1 MGREFDN
8 DDDVEFGSYHHHH
21 PGCMGAIFDYHHW
34 YNVKK
39 MFPYRKYNRGRHVR
53 CCANPRTISME
64 REVIETQ
71 GLLHAEVDHFQV
83 PQQTRKT
90 SLSINKGSNKTSTKA
105 FSARPELLQMYSTHH
120 LEHSGFGF
128 GWINPIILINMRTD
142 TSGMSSTSSPAE
154 GKTSDSPRTRYL
166 RFSTL
171 EHKQKEVWSFRK
183 GEKKQVAGTQSSQG
197 SDSQKRNRFVMN
209 RLKDFKQKIKQAI
222 KESKKGTNH
231 TIQASINEDGTDLDI
246 NNGGLNRMSRTK
258 LINESLDRYT
268 ESFKHGAH
276 NGPKSIS
283 IGEGIDKFELVE
295 AVIEAELQ
303 ENMREIN
310 NPDNFSSTCL
320 SMETNDENIAKPC
333 DLAMEET
340 SPHQEQERVCEDNP
354 SREQEVDLCYNYV
367 RDILELSGLLQNQCL
382 HPWYSPHQPLNPLL
396 FKQLETLLHPELKH
410 CSIDDHQLVFDL
422 VNEAL
427 VGMSEKACVHKF
439 PKPFNR
445 GIGLMF
451 KGNAVLLQEVW
462 RYVSGNMGFQQEH
475 DGSLDDIVGRDME
488 KDAWMFLQG
497 EDDFVALELQEL
509 VFDGLLDELLCD

>member
-1 MGREFDN
+1 MGREIDN
-8 DDDVEFGSYHHHH
+8 DDDVEFESYHHHH

-39 MFPYRKYNRGRHVR
+39 MFPYRKYNWGRHVR

-71 GLLHAEVDHFQV
+71 GLLHAEV

-90 SLSINKGSNKTSTKA
+90 SLSINKSSNKASTKG

-166 RFSTL
+166 RFRTL

-183 GEKKQVAGTQSSQG
+183 GEKKQVAGTQSSQE
-197 SDSQKRNRFVMN
+197 SDYQKLNRFVMN
-209 RLKDFKQKIKQAI
+209 RLKDFKQRMKQAI
-222 KESKKGTNH
+222 KESRKGTNH
-231 TIQASINEDGTDLDI
+231 TIQVSINEDGTDLDI
-246 NNGGLNRMSRTK
+246 NNGRLDRMSRTK
-258 LINESLDRYT
+258 LIN
-268 ESFKHGAH
+268 
-276 NGPKSIS
+276 N

-303 ENMREIN
+303 ESMREIN
-310 NPDNFSSTCL
+310 NHDDFSSTCL

-367 RDILELSGLLQNQCL
+367 RDILELSGLLQNQYL

-427 VGMSEKACVHKF
+427 VVMSEKACVHKF
-439 PKPFNR
+439 SKPFNR

-462 RYVSGNMGFQQEH
+462 RYVSGNMWFQQEH
-475 DGSLDDIVGRDME
+475 DGSLDDIVGLDME

-509 VFDGLLDELLCD
+509 VFDGLLDELLCN

>member
-367 RDILELSGLLQNQCL
+367 RDILELS
-382 HPWYSPHQPLNPLL
+382 
-396 FKQLETLLHPELKH
+396 
-410 CSIDDHQLVFDL
+410 